1 MSNVNMSVLKINFE
15 GHFTSCVFGS
25 SMLFARPQAE
35 RWWLYFAS
43 TIRKKNIILFRII
56 GG

>member
-1 MSNVNMSVLKINFE
+1 MSVLKINFE